1 MTIQEI
7 KQAIKELSPDEL
19 ANFRHWFE
27 DFDAKVWD
35 EQFERDAKSGKL
47 NKLADKA
54 VADYRAGKA
63 SEL

>member
-27 DFDAKVWD
+27 DFDAKFWD

-54 VADYRAGKA
+54 VADYHAGKA